1 MNWPLVARL
10 RGSWKRQV
18 LYTMFEHI
26 NTDYSF
32 GLERESI
39 VALQRERVARVR
51 VRQKTETSGAD
62 CSEVTAWLMRI
73 IQFEFEGAERSA
85 KYNI

>member
-1 MNWPLVARL
+1 MNWPLVARR

-18 LYTMFEHI
+18 LYTYTMFEHI

-62 CSEVTAWLMRI
+62 CSGGLLP
-73 IQFEFEGAERSA
+73 G
-85 KYNI
+85 